1 MRLNKT
7 LYWVFFMWLIVNKF
21 DSEPD
26 SEDESNSLQHFVRE
40 FFILI
45 LPKGAISLR
54 KDLKCL

>member
-7 LYWVFFMWLIVNKF
+7 LYWVFFIGLLISLIQKP
-21 DSEPD
+21 E

>member
-1 MRLNKT
+1 M
-7 LYWVFFMWLIVNKF
+7 IVDKF
-21 DSEPD
+21 DSESH
-26 SEDESNSLQHFVRE
+26 SEDESNSQQHFVRE